1 MEEKNTKN
9 VITFGTFDLF
19 HIGHLRLLKRAQ
31 DYGGRLIVGVSS
43 DSLNVDKKAKNP
55 IIPQHHRLEILKA
68 ISGVNEVFLEES
80 LELKPDYIKKY
91 KADILVMGYDWAGKF
106 DDLKSLCEVVYLNRT
121 QNISTSYLLDY
132 IVNR

>member
-19 HIGHLRLLKRAQ
+19 HIGPLRLLKRAQ

-91 KADILVMGYDWAGKF
+91 KADILVMGDDWAGKF